1 MSYNMHLTKY
11 SRNIKTDLY
20 FTDNMTTKDII
31 RTINENYT
39 KLDEIDIFVRGSMG
53 RFCMDFIY
61 ENFEDKS
68 LCYSNGY
75 PHIVIRSFSDYTKLC
90 NATLKLLDKY
100 KYHFADVEYAVI
112 DRQEDGSFR
121 CIPVEG
127 IIISLDNGLTKQI
140 SNDCEDGNIIVSEDV
155 DNEQYDIVQQFVKA
169 VLSAS
174 NTDWKNEF
182 LVLGGEW

>member
-1 MSYNMHLTKY
+1 MYLTKY
-11 SRNIKTDLY
+11 NRNVKTDLY
-20 FTDNMTTKDII
+20 ITDNMTAKDTI

-39 KLDEIDIFVRGSMG
+39 KLSKTDIFIIGSMG

-61 ENFEDKS
+61 ENFENKS
-68 LCYSNGY
+68 LCHNNGY
-75 PHIVIRSFSDYTKLC
+75 PHIVIRSFADYAKLC

-100 KYHFADVEYAVI
+100 KYHFADVEYAVV

-127 IIISLDNGLTKQI
+127 IIISFDNGLTKQI
-140 SNDCEDGNIIVSEDV
+140 FNDCENGNVMVSENV
-155 DNEQYDIVQQFVKA
+155 DNEQYDTVQQFVKA

>member
-1 MSYNMHLTKY
+1 MYLTKY
-11 SRNIKTDLY
+11 NRNVKTDLY
-20 FTDNMTTKDII
+20 ITDNMTAKDTI

-39 KLDEIDIFVRGSMG
+39 KLSKTDIFIIGSMG

-61 ENFEDKS
+61 ENFENKS
-68 LCYSNGY
+68 LCHNNGY
-75 PHIVIRSFSDYTKLC
+75 PHIVIRSFTDYTKLC
-90 NATLKLLDKY
+90 NATLKLLDEY
-100 KYHFADVEYAVI
+100 KYHFADVEYAVV

-127 IIISLDNGLTKQI
+127 IIISFDNGLTKQI
-140 SNDCEDGNIIVSEDV
+140 FNDCENRNVMVSENI
-155 DNEQYDIVQQFVKA
+155 DNEQYDTVQQFVKA